1 MKIKARAWVRRI
13 ILLLVLVFGHISL
26 TSLLIG
32 LGCVF
37 IGMCWHFWAIGAL
50 VRNKQLTTW
59 GPYRFVRHPF
69 YFANMII
76 DIGICVAGAN
86 YYVGAA
92 YILLFYWAYYRR
104 MKQEEAHLTGLFPDA
119 YPQYMKQVP
128 RFIPLWFKRFSSGQ
142 ETGFSWRRIKES
154 GNEFARISRLILHP
168 LVLYIQM
175 RRFPTGLYN
184 LYKSSQPVE
193 LPGDIVTG
201 IIGYQ
206 EIIVI
211 IIAVL
216 LSVVAYLV
224 HRPNADAVGLPDQA
238 KDSP

>member
-1 MKIKARAWVRRI
+1 MKLKARAWVRRI
-13 ILLLVLVFGHISL
+13 ILLLVLVFGHITL
-26 TSLLIG
+26 TSLLVG
-32 LGCVF
+32 LGCIF

-92 YILLFYWAYYRR
+92 YVLLFYWAYYRR
-104 MKQEEAHLTGLFPDA
+104 MKQEESHLTGLFPDA

-128 RFIPLWFKRFSSGQ
+128 MFIPLWFRRFPSGP
-142 ETGFSWRRIKES
+142 EPGFSWRRIVES
-154 GNEFARISRLILHP
+154 GNEFARIIRLVMHP
-168 LVLYIQM
+168 LLLYIQL
-175 RRFPTGLYN
+175 RRFPTGLFN
-184 LYKSSQPVE
+184 ALRLSKTVAFA
-193 LPGDIVTG
+193 GDIVPG

-206 EIIVI
+206 EIII
-211 IIAVL
+211 ISLVVL
-216 LSVVAYLV
+216 LSVIAYFV
-224 HRPNADAVGLPDQA
+224 HQPNDRAAD
-238 KDSP
+238 